1 MNLLKHT
8 ERLIR
13 VHNVNDKDM
22 AHNFILLLQ
31 ISVLLC
37 VLVDLTSAHGADDAN
52 PCTSS
57 HCQNGGTCRPD
68 GQTFRCECHEG
79 YGGDFCNLDQPVI
92 HHNLVIGDNVKLEC
106 YTNISLPKPLEVEW
120 FKSVDGNNTRVNL
133 TADVTKYAGGT
144 LSKRSLTIYRT
155 SFDDTAGYSCRTN
168 NTAFEVNQEFHHV
181 AVEGVKYEC
190 SSLNENQVTLNY
202 IGIAVEVA
210 FADQT
215 NTECL
220 FTPVDDKY
228 DNFTLT
234 KTSEDYFSGRVIVRR
249 TIKGFDTTKDNAFDV
264 HCSYVI
270 TTNNYEGFLSSSC
283 KLRVKK
289 VELRVIKVELRVK
302 KVELRVKKVELRVKK
317 VELRVT
323 KVELRVTKVE
333 LRVTKVELRVTK
345 VELRVTKVELRVTK
359 VELRV
364 TKVELRVTK
373 SSCELQKSSC
383 ELGKSRCE
391 LQKSSCELRKS
402 SCELRKSSCELQKY
416 CLHRIFRFDSHLI
429 NKTCMYPNLVIPVIV
444 GFETV
449 M

>member
-22 AHNFILLLQ
+22 AHNFILLLH

-106 YTNISLPKPLEVEW
+106 YTNRSLPKPLEVEW

-181 AVEGVKYEC
+181 TVEGVKYEC

-234 KTSEDYFSGRVIVRR
+234 VGLGNANSTSNVSNPCNFTKTSEDYFSGRVIVRR

-270 TTNNYEGFLSSSC
+270 TTNSMAQITTKSKPIDTPVLQTQPSGPKSEASYKVEVRKFNGRILGSPKFGARVIFKAFMTPAGNETAFTVSSCQISDNDKRKVIPVLINGCGTGHPFKVTEGFKMTGITGKSPIFKMFTLRRGHRLNVACQFFVCNESCDGSSC
-283 KLRVKK
+283 K
-289 VELRVIKVELRVK
+289 
-302 KVELRVKKVELRVKK
+302 
-317 VELRVT
+317 T
-323 KVELRVTKVE
+323 T
-333 LRVTKVELRVTK
+333 
-345 VELRVTKVELRVTK
+345 
-359 VELRV
+359 
-364 TKVELRVTK
+364 
-373 SSCELQKSSC
+373 
-383 ELGKSRCE
+383 
-391 LQKSSCELRKS
+391 
-402 SCELRKSSCELQKY
+402 
-416 CLHRIFRFDSHLI
+416 
-429 NKTCMYPNLVIPVIV
+429 
-444 GFETV
+444 
-449 M
+449 